1 MITIATPKALLDEAG
16 SDINKCLSLIYMM
29 MEYYDDENDS
39 EITTRLAIIADM
51 QESLGD
57 KLRKCGAYLGEIDGK
72 NLAPTAKRQTW
83 SVCQKS
89 LDKLDQFGV

>member
-57 KLRKCGAYLGEIDGK
+57 KLRKCGAYLGEIDRK
-72 NLAPTAKRQTW
+72 KPCTNRQKTDLERLPK
-83 SVCQKS
+83 VA
-89 LDKLDQFGV
+89 

>member
-1 MITIATPKALLDEAG
+1 MITIATPQALLDEAG
-16 SDINKCLSLIYMM
+16 NDINKCLSLIYMM

-57 KLRKCGAYLGEIDGK
+57 KLRKCGAYLSEIDGK
-72 NLAPTAKRQTW
+72 KPCTNRQKTDLARLPEVA
-83 SVCQKS
+83 
-89 LDKLDQFGV
+89 

>member
-29 MEYYDDENDS
+29 MEYYDDENDG

-51 QESLGD
+51 QESLSD
-57 KLRKCGAYLGEIDGK
+57 KLRKCGAYLGEIDSPK
-72 NLAPTAKRQTW
+72 PCTNRQKTDLERLPK
-83 SVCQKS
+83 VA
-89 LDKLDQFGV
+89 